1 MPGQYRSKDDIAAAW
16 FVVGLC
22 GAAHLA
28 VEVFV
33 EKHLKAPISVH
44 RSTIQH
50 TMHDLQA
57 KQLLGVYS
65 EHK

>member
-1 MPGQYRSKDDIAAAW
+1 MPGQYRSKDDSAAAW

-33 EKHLKAPISVH
+33 EKHLKAPISVR
-44 RSTIQH
+44 RSTNQH
-50 TMHDLQA
+50 MMHDP
-57 KQLLGVYS
+57 
-65 EHK
+65 

>member
-1 MPGQYRSKDDIAAAW
+1 MSGQYRSKDDSAAAW

-33 EKHLKAPISVH
+33 EKHLKAPISVR
-44 RSTIQH
+44 RSTNQH
-50 TMHDLQA
+50 MMHDP
-57 KQLLGVYS
+57 
-65 EHK
+65 